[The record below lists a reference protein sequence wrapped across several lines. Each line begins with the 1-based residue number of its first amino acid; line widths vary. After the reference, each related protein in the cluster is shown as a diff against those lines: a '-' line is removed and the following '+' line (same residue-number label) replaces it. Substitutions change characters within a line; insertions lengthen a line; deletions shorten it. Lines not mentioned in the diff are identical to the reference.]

1 MSAGLMAYVW
11 EGLVVTLMLTVFGA
25 LLGLVFAFIAG
36 LARSSDRK
44 VVRGIAMVY
53 TEVFRGFPSL
63 VLLFALIFI
72 LPQFGF
78 QLNTLFAGI
87 LALALNIGAYAAEVV
102 RGAVRSVPPGQLEAA
117 VALNFTP
124 MQRMRK
130 VVLPQAVVAM
140 IPPLSNNLIEL
151 LKATS
156 LVSLVYISDLTFAAQ
171 LVRASTGETT
181 LVFLG
186 LLVGYGLIA
195 LVLTTIM
202 RLLERMAAKRLGR
215 QVPKGIFSSSSKAVA
230 A

>member
-11 EGLVVTLMLTVFGA
+11 EGLGVTLMLTVFGA

-36 LARSSDRK
+36 LGRSSDRK

-72 LPQFGF
+72 LPQFGY

-102 RGAVRSVPPGQLEAA
+102 RGAVKSVPPGQLEAA

-130 VVLPQAVVAM
+130 VVLPQAIVAM
-140 IPPLSNNLIEL
+140 IPPFSNNLIEL

-215 QVPKGIFSSSSKAVA
+215 QVPKGLFAKKEA

>member
-1 MSAGLMAYVW
+1 MSAGLMAYIW
-11 EGLVVTLMLTVFGA
+11 EGLGITLMLTVFGA
-25 LLGLVFAFIAG
+25 LLGLVFAFVAG
-36 LARSSDRK
+36 LARSSERT
-44 VVRGIAMVY
+44 VVRGAAMVY

-72 LPQFGF
+72 LPQFGYA
-78 QLNTLFAGI
+78 LNTLFAGI

-102 RGAVRSVPPGQLEAA
+102 RGAVKSVPPGQLEAA

-124 MQRMRK
+124 MQRLRK
-130 VVLPQAVVAM
+130 VVLPQALVAM
-140 IPPLSNNLIEL
+140 IPPFSNNLIEL

-156 LVSLVYISDLTFAAQ
+156 LVSLVYLSDLTFAAQ

-181 LVFLG
+181 LVFVG

-195 LVLTTIM
+195 LVLTTFM
-202 RLLERMAAKRLGR
+202 RLLERLTARRLGR
-215 QVPKGIFSSSSKAVA
+215 QVPKGLFSKQEVA

>member
-1 MSAGLMAYVW
+1 MSSGLMAYVW
-11 EGLVVTLMLTVFGA
+11 EGLGVTLMLTVFGA

-44 VVRGIAMVY
+44 IVRGAAMVY
-53 TEVFRGFPSL
+53 TELFRGFPSL

-72 LPQFGF
+72 VPQFGY
-78 QLNTLFAGI
+78 QLNTLFAGV

-102 RGAVRSVPPGQLEAA
+102 RGAVKSVPPGQIEAA

-124 MQRMRK
+124 MQRLRK
-130 VVLPQAVVAM
+130 VILPQAIVAM
-140 IPPLSNNLIEL
+140 IPPFSNNLIEL

-171 LVRASTGETT
+171 LIRASTGETT

-202 RLLERMAAKRLGR
+202 RLLERVAARSLGR
-215 QVPKGIFSSSSKAVA
+215 TVPKGLFAGKQEVA

>member
-11 EGLVVTLMLTVFGA
+11 EGLRNTLLLTVFGA
-25 LLGLVFAFIAG
+25 LLGLAFAFIAG
-36 LARSSDRK
+36 LARTSKRK
-44 VVRGIAMVY
+44 TVRAIAMVY

-72 LPQFGF
+72 IPQFGY
-78 QLNTLFAGI
+78 QLNPLFAGI

-102 RGAVRSVPPGQLEAA
+102 RGAIRAVPPGQIEAA

-140 IPPLSNNLIEL
+140 IPPFTNNLIEL
-151 LKATS
+151 LKQTS
-156 LVSLVYISDLTFAAQ
+156 LVSLVYISDLTFSAQ
-171 LVRASTGETT
+171 LIRASTGETA
-181 LVFLG
+181 LVFFG
-186 LLVGYGLIA
+186 LLVGYGVIA
-195 LVLTTIM
+195 LVFVTIM
-202 RLLERMAAKRLGR
+202 KLLERMAARSLGR
-215 QVPKGIFSSSSKAVA
+215 KVPSGLFGAKEVA

>member
-11 EGLVVTLMLTVFGA
+11 EGLRNTLLLTVFGA
-25 LLGLVFAFIAG
+25 LLGLAFAFIAG
-36 LARSSDRK
+36 LARTSKRK
-44 VVRGIAMVY
+44 TVRAIAMVY

-72 LPQFGF
+72 IPQFGY
-78 QLNTLFAGI
+78 QLNPLFAGI

-102 RGAVRSVPPGQLEAA
+102 RGAIRAVPPGQIEAA

-140 IPPLSNNLIEL
+140 IPPFTNNLIEL
-151 LKATS
+151 LKQTS
-156 LVSLVYISDLTFAAQ
+156 LVSLVYISDLTFSAQ
-171 LVRASTGETT
+171 LIRASTGETA
-181 LVFLG
+181 LVFFG
-186 LLVGYGLIA
+186 LLVGYGVIA
-195 LVLTTIM
+195 FVFVTIM
-202 RLLERMAAKRLGR
+202 KLLERMAARSLGR
-215 QVPKGIFSSSSKAVA
+215 KVSSGLFGAKKVA